1 MKKKLVF
8 CFVCFCCLL
17 TSCGVIPKESL
28 LTSYELIENEDYLIN
43 ETSQIGFKAINYKDV
58 STYVLTYFNE
68 NLDISEEEGIVKS
81 LKVGKTC
88 ISLTGSI
95 LNINHKVNKNIL
107 VDLVK
112 RLNISLN
119 DKSDIVKIY
128 ENLEIDTPYI
138 ISENDSYVFIDY
150 ITMIPTNNNYVVYYR
165 VILQDISQLNTS
177 LSKDEYNILSD
188 NLEELLDILGIN
200 ETIELPKKDI
210 VFVENTNCD

>member
-1 MKKKLVF
+1 MLDSILYNVMLD
-8 CFVCFCCLL
+8 VY
-17 TSCGVIPKESL
+17 TMNNIG
-28 LTSYELIENEDYLIN
+28 EL
-43 ETSQIGFKAINYKDV
+43 
-58 STYVLTYFNE
+58 FNE

-95 LNINHKVNKNIL
+95 LSINHKVNKNIL

-150 ITMIPTNNNYVVYYR
+150 ITMIPTNSNYVVYYR

-177 LSKDEYNILSD
+177 LSKD
-188 NLEELLDILGIN
+188 
-200 ETIELPKKDI
+200 
-210 VFVENTNCD
+210 